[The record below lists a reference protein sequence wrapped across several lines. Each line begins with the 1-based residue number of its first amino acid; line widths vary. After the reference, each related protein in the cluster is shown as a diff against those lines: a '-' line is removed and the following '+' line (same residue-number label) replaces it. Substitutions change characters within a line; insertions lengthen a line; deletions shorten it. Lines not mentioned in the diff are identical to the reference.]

1 MIFPGRCATS
11 LNVYIYYPATEL
23 MGKKRVTYLNSAK
36 ATLLSEPN
44 FSAWKIVFQE
54 VPNFPSHFFP
64 RWKWYFCLNHDWKS
78 SFPNPDWI
86 CGEKSVISST
96 LGEYS
101 QILQLVPRI
110 LKCTLGNIKYLFMY
124 IYLQSYMPI
133 NISLY
138 LNKHPYLK
146 LVRIKT

>member
-64 RWKWYFCLNHDWKS
+64 RWKWYFCSNHDWKF

-101 QILQLVPRI
+101 QVLQLVPHI
-110 LKCTLGNIKYLFMY
+110 LKRT
-124 IYLQSYMPI
+124 
-133 NISLY
+133 
-138 LNKHPYLK
+138 
-146 LVRIKT
+146 LVRAISQVWRWLTNQQTTNETDLLGSFAKAWMI

>member
-64 RWKWYFCLNHDWKS
+64 RWKWYFRSNHDWKF

>member
-64 RWKWYFCLNHDWKS
+64 RWKWYFCSNHDWKF

-110 LKCTLGNIKYLFMY
+110 LKCTLIKYFFEDCSECFFGSF
-124 IYLQSYMPI
+124 I
-133 NISLY
+133 
-138 LNKHPYLK
+138 
-146 LVRIKT
+146 

>member
-64 RWKWYFCLNHDWKS
+64 RWKWYFCSNHDWKF

-110 LKCTLGNIKYLFMY
+110 LKCTLDEWRMHNFDNM
-124 IYLQSYMPI
+124 YLQHGLRKFWKSMTLP
-133 NISLY
+133 SCA
-138 LNKHPYLK
+138 
-146 LVRIKT
+146 